1 MKTIILLVAGVSCL
15 ERISLSVYALIFSIS
30 KNQELNASNIK
41 KMKIGHYGGNI
52 HKISKSKLK
61 KMIKEY
67 ILNEKLA
74 KKTIIKKVIDGKGTE
89 RVAKI
94 KLLITNA

>member
-1 MKTIILLVAGVSCL
+1 MSCL

-61 KMIKEY
+61 NDKRIYLK
-67 ILNEKLA
+67 
-74 KKTIIKKVIDGKGTE
+74 
-89 RVAKI
+89 
-94 KLLITNA
+94 